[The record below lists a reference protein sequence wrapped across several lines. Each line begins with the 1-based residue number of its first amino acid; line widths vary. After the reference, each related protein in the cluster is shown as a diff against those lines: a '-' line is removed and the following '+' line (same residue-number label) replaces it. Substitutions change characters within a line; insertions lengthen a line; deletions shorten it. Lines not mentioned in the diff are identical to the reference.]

1 MSIERKQSSE
11 RMSKIVIQNNA
22 TIYLSGQ
29 VADDVTMG
37 IQEQTTSC
45 LKKIDALLAE
55 AGSDR
60 NHILSTTIFLKD
72 MHNFAVMNEVW
83 NAWVADGEKPARA
96 CVQAHMAREAIL
108 IEICVIAEVK

>member
-60 NHILSTTIFLKD
+60 NHLVVETIRPKYYD
-72 MHNFAVMNEVW
+72 
-83 NAWVADGEKPARA
+83 NAIYGTNCK
-96 CVQAHMAREAIL
+96 IS
-108 IEICVIAEVK
+108 VKIR